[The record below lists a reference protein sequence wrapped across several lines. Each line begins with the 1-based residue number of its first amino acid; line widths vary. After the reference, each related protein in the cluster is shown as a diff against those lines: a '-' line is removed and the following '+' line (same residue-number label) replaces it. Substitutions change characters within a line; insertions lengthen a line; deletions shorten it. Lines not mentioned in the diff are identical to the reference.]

1 MPTITLTDKAI
12 KAFKPTPGKRLEYF
26 DADVPGLALRI
37 TETGH
42 KSWSLHYRTT
52 AARLRRLTIGEYPT
66 IGLAKA
72 RKKANAALRAADGGD
87 DPAAEKK
94 AARLGETV
102 GELATEYLDLYAKK
116 HKKSWKDDDRM
127 LSAEVLPAWK
137 TRKVRELTRRDVR
150 DLIEAIAERG
160 SPISANRCLALIR
173 KMLNFAIQ
181 RDWIDANPASL
192 IQKPGTE
199 QSRSRVLTDDE
210 IRHVWTAC
218 SGERSA
224 MGALMRLRL
233 VTAQRGGE
241 LAQLKWTD
249 IDGEWITIPE
259 TVTKNKQ
266 PHRVPLT
273 KKAIEILDTVPKLS
287 DTWVFAGRFANEP
300 DKPDGDKPLGDSKH
314 AGRRVAQRVL
324 AELQKT
330 DPTLKTF
337 DFRGHDLRRTAAT
350 RMGAAG
356 IAQADISKVLN
367 HAEGGPRATHVY
379 NRYAYDREKRI
390 ALETW
395 ERILTAIL
403 NKKPDTGAVVPITTE
418 TTRRRRRA

>member
-26 DADVPGLALRI
+26 DAKVPGLALRI

-52 AARLRRLTIGEYPT
+52 AARLRRLTLGDYST
-66 IGLAKA
+66 VGLAKA
-72 RKKANAALRAADGGD
+72 RKKATAALRAADHGD

-94 AARLGETV
+94 AARIGETV
-102 GELATEYLDLYAKK
+102 GDLAKEYLELYAKK
-116 HKKSWKDDDRM
+116 HKKSWRDDDRM
-127 LSAEVLPAWK
+127 LNAEVLPAWR

-150 DLIEAIAERG
+150 DLVEAIAERG

-199 QSRSRVLTDDE
+199 QSRARVLTDDE
-210 IRHVWTAC
+210 IRLVWDAC
-218 SGERSA
+218 TSERSA

-249 IDGEWITIPE
+249 IDGDWLTIPE

-273 KKAIEILDTVPKLS
+273 KKAIEILGTVPKLS
-287 DTWVFAGRFANEP
+287 DTWVFAGRFSDTP
-300 DKPDGDKPLGDSKH
+300 GGDKPLGDSKH
-314 AGRRVAQRVL
+314 AGRRVAKRVL
-324 AELQKT
+324 VELQKQ
-330 DPTLKTF
+330 DPTVKTF
-337 DFRGHDLRRTAAT
+337 DFRGHDLRRTAST
-350 RMGAAG
+350 RMAEAG
-356 IAQADISKVLN
+356 ISQADIAKVLN

-395 ERILTAIL
+395 ERVLIAILTP
-403 NKKPDTGAVVPITTE
+403 KKKATAGDVVPITTRE
-418 TTRRRRRA
+418 TRRRRA